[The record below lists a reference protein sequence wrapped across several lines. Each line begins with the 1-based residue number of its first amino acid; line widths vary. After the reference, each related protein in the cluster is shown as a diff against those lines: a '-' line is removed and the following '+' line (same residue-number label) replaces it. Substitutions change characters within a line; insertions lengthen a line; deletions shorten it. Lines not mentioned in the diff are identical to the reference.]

1 MENTEQDNN
10 LQLNESEI
18 KDLRKNQTLLDF
30 FNRINAGI
38 IIYYSRVI
46 EYSNPFIN
54 LLLNNDSEQS
64 LVGKSILDIVADDY
78 KDIANSRINRLEMG
92 EVVETIEETLVN
104 IHSNEKIE
112 VILSASPII
121 LYNRRRIIVVI
132 YDIRDRKRAEKAVK
146 ESEAKYR
153 TLIDN
158 ASDGIVSII
167 NKRIV
172 YVNKRFE
179 KMTQYNQ
186 DEIKDKGFHILF
198 NTEELIKVTEYF
210 KNSTES
216 SIFETEI
223 IKKDKT
229 TFPVEWNLAEYYI
242 GTERTLLVFIRDITQ
257 RKSNEMQMRLLS
269 QTVEHSPNAIT
280 ITDINGFIIYV
291 NRKFTELTGYS
302 SDEVINKKP
311 SILKSGFTDHK
322 VYKELWD
329 CIKNG
334 YEWEGDIQNR
344 TKQGTI
350 YWERMK
356 VSSIKDLNGN
366 ILYYIAFKENIDEK
380 KKHEVQMLYKN
391 MNLKMLSECYLAL
404 LNADEENELGFS
416 FCEIAVNT
424 LGFKLAVHIKVNDE
438 VEINII
444 SSYLKENRESIQ
456 KFENFIINNINCSII
471 EALKTDSIQVCKK
484 DTVCAGCSL
493 SQDMNIFDSL
503 IVVPIKVFSIN
514 TIILLYSDK
523 VYEFNTENVKLLR
536 EFSNYFSLGY
546 EILSEKKE
554 RIRIESINSIEKE
567 KLRIILS
574 SIGDGVITI
583 DPQSQITFI
592 NTSALS
598 MLNLTYDIIGKNY
611 FESIYFYN
619 EIDEK
624 ISYNPFDFIDLNLN
638 NENVKTKYFFYDE
651 NNKRRVLKIASFKII
666 DEKNNFAGIV
676 ISIKDI
682 TKIEKIESQI
692 ALSQKMESVGQL
704 AAGIAHEINTPMQF
718 VGDNT
723 HFLKDAYDSF
733 IKYIK
738 VIEDLGVEFCQDNNY
753 KESIIKNREFHDIEY
768 LLNEV
773 PLALDRTLVGIDRVR
788 KIVLSMKSFA
798 HSSGK
803 SKTLSNINQGIEV
816 TTVISKNEWKYVA
829 ELTTDL
835 DANLPLVYCYL
846 DQLNQVFLNMIVN
859 SAHAIFEVQKK
870 HSDHQGL
877 INISTRIANNEV
889 VICIE
894 DNGIGINPDIIDRI
908 YDPFFTT
915 KEVGKGTGQGLA
927 IVHDIIVNKHSGR
940 VAVESILNQGTKFI
954 ISLPIGDSK

>member
-1 MENTEQDNN
+1 MENKEQANN

-18 KDLRKNQTLLDF
+18 KDLRNQTLLDF

-38 IIYYSRVI
+38 IIYYTRII

-54 LLLNNDSEQS
+54 LLLNNDSEES
-64 LVGKSILDIVADDY
+64 LVGKNILDIVADEF
-78 KDIANSRINRLEMG
+78 KDIANNRIYRLEMG
-92 EVVETIEETLVN
+92 EVVETIEETLLNV
-104 IHSNEKIE
+104 HSNERIE

-132 YDIRDRKRAEKAVK
+132 YDIRDRKKAERAVK

-158 ASDGIVSII
+158 ASDGIVSIM

-179 KMTQYNQ
+179 KMTQYNL

-210 KNSTES
+210 KISTET

-223 IKKDKT
+223 IKKDKSV
-229 TFPVEWNLAEYYI
+229 FPVEWNLAEYYI
-242 GTERTLLVFIRDITQ
+242 GSERTLLVFIRDITQ
-257 RKSNEMQMRLLS
+257 RKANEMQMRLLS

-280 ITDINGFIIYV
+280 VTDTDGLIIYV

-302 SDEVINKKP
+302 FEEVINKNP
-311 SILKSGFTDHK
+311 RILKSGLTEK
-322 VYKELWD
+322 KLYKELWES
-329 CIKNG
+329 IKNG
-334 YEWEGDIQNR
+334 FEWEGEIQNR
-344 TKQGTI
+344 TKHGDI

-356 VSSIKDLNGN
+356 VSSIKDLNGK
-366 ILYYIAFKENIDEK
+366 ILYYIAFKENIDDK

-424 LGFKLAVHIKVNDE
+424 LGFKLAVHIKVND
-438 VEINII
+438 VVGINII
-444 SSYLKENRESIQ
+444 STYLKENRESIH
-456 KFENFIINNINCSII
+456 KFENFIINNLNCSII
-471 EALKTDSIQVCKK
+471 EALKTDSIQECKK
-484 DTVCAGCSL
+484 DTICAGCSL
-493 SQDMNIFDSL
+493 SQEMNVFESL
-503 IVVPIKVFSIN
+503 IVVPVKVYSIN

-523 VYEFNTENVKLLR
+523 KYEFITENVKLLK
-536 EFSNYFSLGY
+536 EFSNYFALGY

-583 DPQSQITFI
+583 DPQSHITFM
-592 NTSALS
+592 NTSALV
-598 MLNLTYDIIGKNY
+598 LFNFNNDIIGKNY
-611 FESIYFYN
+611 FDSIYFYN
-619 EIDEK
+619 ELDAK
-624 ISYNPFDFIDLNLN
+624 ITYNPFDYIDLDNSSDRIKL
-638 NENVKTKYFFYDE
+638 KYFYYDE
-651 NNKRRVLKIASFKII
+651 NNKRHVLKLASFKII
-666 DEKNNFAGIV
+666 DENNNFAGIV

-723 HFLKDAYDSF
+723 HFLKDAFDSF
-733 IKYIK
+733 IQYIK
-738 VIEDLGVEFCQDNNY
+738 VIEDLSLQLCKDNNY
-753 KESIIKNREFHDIEY
+753 RESILKNKEFHDIEY

-773 PLALDRTLVGIDRVR
+773 PLAIDRTLVGIDRVR

-803 SKTLSNINQGIEV
+803 SKTLSNLNQGIEV

-835 DANLPLVYCYL
+835 EDNLPLVYCYL

-859 SAHAIFEVQKK
+859 SAHAIYELQKK
-870 HSDHQGL
+870 YPDHQGL
-877 INISTRIANNEV
+877 ISISTRTSNDEV

-894 DNGIGINPDIIDRI
+894 DNGIGINPEIMDRI
-908 YDPFFTT
+908 FDPFFTT

-927 IVHDIIVNKHSGR
+927 IVHDIIVNKHGGR
-940 VAVESILNQGTKFI
+940 VDVESIVNKGTKFI
-954 ISLPIGDSK
+954 ISLPIGGNK

>member
-1 MENTEQDNN
+1 MKNEDQFNN
-10 LQLNESEI
+10 LQLIESEI

-38 IIYYSRVI
+38 IIYYNRVI

-54 LLLNNDSEQS
+54 LLLSNENEQS
-64 LVGKSILDIVADDY
+64 LVGKSILDIVADEY
-78 KDIANSRINRLEMG
+78 KDIANNRINRLEMG
-92 EVVETIEETLVN
+92 EVVETIEETLLN
-104 IHSNEKIE
+104 IDTNEKIE

-132 YDIRDRKRAEKAVK
+132 YDIRDRKKAEKALK

-186 DEIKDKGFHILF
+186 EEIKDKGFHILF

-210 KNSTES
+210 KISTES

-229 TFPVEWNLAEYYI
+229 SFPVEWNLAEYYI

-280 ITDINGFIIYV
+280 ITDVNGLIIYV

-302 SDEVINKKP
+302 PEEVINKNP
-311 SILKSGFTDHK
+311 RILKSGLTDNI

-329 CIKNG
+329 SIRNG
-334 YEWEGDIQNR
+334 KEWEGDIQNR
-344 TKQGTI
+344 TKQGNI

-391 MNLKMLSECYLAL
+391 LNLKMLSECYLAL

-438 VEINII
+438 VGINII
-444 SSYLKENRESIQ
+444 STYLKENKESIK
-456 KFENFIINNINCSII
+456 KFENFIIRNLNCSII
-471 EALKTDSIQVCKK
+471 EAQKSDNIQVCKK
-484 DTVCAGCSL
+484 NTICAGCSL
-493 SQDMNIFDSL
+493 SHEMNIFESL

-514 TIILLYSDK
+514 TIILLYSDSI
-523 VYEFNTENVKLLR
+523 YEFNTENVKLLK

-546 EILSEKKE
+546 ELLSEKKE

-583 DPQSQITFI
+583 NQQAQITFI

-598 MLNLTYDIIGKNY
+598 ILNLTYDIIGKNY

-619 EIDEK
+619 EIDDK
-624 ISYNPFDFIDLNLN
+624 INYNPFDFIDINN
-638 NENVKTKYFFYDE
+638 NENVTTKYFFYDE

-666 DEKNNFAGIV
+666 DENNNFAGIV

-723 HFLKDAYDSF
+723 HFLKDAFDSF

-738 VIEDLGVEFCQDNNY
+738 VIEDLGIEFCQDNNY
-753 KESIIKNREFHDIEY
+753 RESITKNREFHDIEY

-835 DANLPLVYCYL
+835 EENLPLVYCYL

-859 SAHAIFEVQKK
+859 SAHGIYELQKRN
-870 HSDHQGL
+870 SEHQGF
-877 INISTRIANNEV
+877 IKISTRTANNEV
-889 VICIE
+889 IISIE
-894 DNGIGINPDIIDRI
+894 DNGVGINPEIIDRI
-908 YDPFFTT
+908 FDPFFTT

-927 IVHDIIVNKHSGR
+927 IVHDIIVNKHGGR
-940 VAVESILNQGTKFI
+940 VDVESIVNQGTKFI
-954 ISLPIGDSK
+954 ISLPIGENK